1 MEREV
6 LRHGFHVVR
15 ELGGHGIGRT
25 IHEPPS
31 VPNYAAPNAHE
42 ILTEG
47 LVFTIEPIIAA
58 GTGKVWLDKDGWTVR
73 TADGSLAA
81 HYEHTVV
88 ITRGEPVLLTVL

>member
-1 MEREV
+1 MS
-6 LRHGFHVVR
+6 
-15 ELGGHGIGRT
+15 
-25 IHEPPS
+25 PPS
-31 VPNYAAPNAHE
+31 VPNFAAPNASDL
-42 ILTEG
+42 LTDG
-47 LVFTIEPIIAA
+47 LVLTIEPIIAL